1 MAGQH
6 GPMGPESFMTTCA
19 LLPSPS
25 QGPEPQAVEEVLRRK
40 KTDEPLP
47 DEPSDTEDTDSGSRT
62 KKKKKGKTDEEES
75 FVEEDE
81 VSVMTAP
88 SLGVLPPGIL

>member
-1 MAGQH
+1 MEDVAQ
-6 GPMGPESFMTTCA
+6 
-19 LLPSPS
+19 
-25 QGPEPQAVEEVLRRK
+25 RK

-47 DEPSDTEDTDSGSRT
+47 DEPSDTEDTDSGSR
-62 KKKKKGKTDEEES
+62 KKKKKGKTDEES

-88 SLGVLPPGIL
+88 TQTVLPGHVL

>member
-6 GPMGPESFMTTCA
+6 ESIESFMTTCA
-19 LLPSPS
+19 LFPSPS

-62 KKKKKGKTDEEES
+62 KKKKGKTDEEES

-88 SLGVLPPGIL
+88 CLGVFHLAVCDV

>member
-6 GPMGPESFMTTCA
+6 EPMGPESFMTTCA
-19 LLPSPS
+19 LPPSTS

-62 KKKKKGKTDEEES
+62 KKKKGKTDEEES

-88 SLGVLPPGIL
+88 SLGVFPPGIL